1 MKNNAITQGSIFKG
15 IMKYFFPIWFGTF
28 FQQLYNTVDAIVVG
42 NFVGKEALGAVGGS
56 TGTIINLIVGLFVG
70 LSSGATVVI
79 SQHFGSKNTEATSR
93 SVHTSVALAIAGGSV
108 MTVVGIFASPVIMNL
123 MGTPTDILPFALS
136 YIRIYFC
143 GSIFMFVYNVGSGI
157 LRAIGDSKRPLYF
170 LIVSSLINVVLD
182 IAFVVGLKMGVA
194 GAGLA
199 TIMSQA
205 VSAVLVI
212 ASLAK
217 SRESYR
223 FERAKLKIHKDV
235 VKDIVRIGVPAGLQ
249 SVMYSF
255 SNLVIQGGINLFGT
269 SVVAAW
275 SAYGKIDGLFWMTVQ
290 SFGISV
296 TTFSGQN
303 FGARNYDRMKKSVRV
318 CLTTSM
324 CFTAVLSTIL
334 IAFAPYLYR
343 MFTPDTEVVS
353 LGIELMMYLVPF
365 YFTFVPIEILSGALR
380 GAGDSLIPTIIT
392 CMGVCVLRVAW
403 IWFVLPGNLTLFVAC
418 LSYPITWSITSVLFI
433 IYYFQGSWLKRC
445 KKLAGHIEA

>member
-1 MKNNAITQGSIFKG
+1 MKNNVITQGSIFKG

-56 TGTIINLIVGLFVG
+56 TGTIINLLVGLFVG
-70 LSSGATVVI
+70 LASGATVVI
-79 SQHFGSKNTEATSR
+79 SQHFGSKNAEATSR
-93 SVHTSVALAIAGGSV
+93 SVHTSIALSIFGGVIMS
-108 MTVVGIFASPVIMNL
+108 VVGIIVSPIIMSA

-143 GSIFMFVYNVGSGI
+143 GSVFMFIYNVGSGI
-157 LRAIGDSKRPLYF
+157 LRAVGDSKRPLYF
-170 LIVSSLINVVLD
+170 LIISSVVNVVLD
-182 IAFVVGLKMGVA
+182 IVFVVGFNLGVA

-205 VSAVLVI
+205 VSAVLVLL
-212 ASLAK
+212 SL
-217 SRESYR
+217 SRSSESYR
-223 FERAKLKIHKDV
+223 FDRKKLKIHKDV
-235 VKDIVRIGVPAGLQ
+235 VKDVIRIGVPAGLQ

-255 SNLVIQGGINLFGT
+255 SNLVIQGGINMFGT

-290 SFGISV
+290 SFGISA

-303 FGARNYDRMKKSVRV
+303 FGAKNYDRMKKAVKV
-318 CLTTSM
+318 CMLTSM
-324 CFTAVLSTIL
+324 VFTVVLSTL
-334 IAFAPYLYR
+334 IMVLAPYLFR
-343 MFTPDTEVVS
+343 MFTPDMEVTTI
-353 LGIELMMYLVPF
+353 GIEVIMYLVPF

-392 CMGVCVLRVAW
+392 CMGVCVLRVVW
-403 IWFVLPGNLTLFVAC
+403 IWFVLPANPTLQIAC
-418 LSYPITWSITSVLFI
+418 ISYPITWSITSILFI
-433 IYYFQGSWLKRC
+433 AYYLQGGWLKRC
-445 KKLAGHIEA
+445 QRLAHHI